1 MSRNR
6 QRIMSC
12 VIIFCLAIGLLPVP
26 ASADEAPFKLQSK
39 SALLMDYDTGTVLYE
54 KNIHEKLPIASITKI
69 MTILLGLEAI
79 DDGIIKLD
87 DKILVS
93 EHAASMG
100 GSQVFLAPGENISV
114 DSIMKAIIVAS
125 GNDASVALAEK
136 IAGTEEVFVQR
147 MNQKAKELGMNNT
160 NFVNCHGLP
169 AANHHSTAY
178 DIALMSRELLKH
190 PLFFRWSTI
199 WLDYLEE
206 AKNNTML
213 ANTNRLIRFYDGAD
227 GIKTGSTSEAGYCIA
242 ATAKRGNMRLISVIL
257 AAPSTNIRFAEAG
270 KLLDYGFANYESLSL
285 VKEGQIIEKDIK
297 VLGGKESSINGLASK
312 DLSLLIRKG
321 ESKEYEKKV
330 ILEEGLKAPIKKGDK
345 IGELVVEQ
353 DGRLVGAVDIVADRA
368 VNKAS
373 IFDYFSKIFNTWLRK
388 KE

>member
-1 MSRNR
+1 
-6 QRIMSC
+6 
-12 VIIFCLAIGLLPVP
+12 VP